1 MRVLVVG
8 GSGYVAGLFLP
19 ALARRHAIRV
29 LDRRP
34 PRTEAAD
41 YLADVD
47 YLEGDALD
55 GAALGRAAQ
64 GVDAVVALLREDARF
79 TMPPQP
85 LCYAGRDA
93 VAAFFADAFGP
104 SRLGDF
110 RLVPTRANRQ
120 PAAANYLRAFDD
132 TVYRALSL
140 DVLRIEHGQLVE
152 ITTFDPSLFPRFGL
166 PETLD

>member
-1 MRVLVVG
+1 MLRER
-8 GSGYVAGLFLP
+8 YIEA
-19 ALARRHAIRV
+19 H
-29 LDRRP
+29 DR
-34 PRTEAAD
+34 AD
-41 YLADVD
+41 P
-47 YLEGDALD
+47 
-55 GAALGRAAQ
+55 
-64 GVDAVVALLREDARF
+64 DAVVALLREDARF